1 MRQPNDRRVQLKKRR
16 KKKRSMWNTKLNKK
30 VEKINDQGR
39 KQV

>member
-1 MRQPNDRRVQLKKRR
+1 MQQPNDRRVQLKKKK
-16 KKKRSMWNTKLNKK
+16 KKKRSIWNIKLNKK

>member
-1 MRQPNDRRVQLKKRR
+1 MQQPNDRRVQLKKRK
-16 KKKRSMWNTKLNKK
+16 KKKRSIWNIKLNKK